1 MAIHFRSV
9 NEENKEF
16 QILHL
21 NAVIMYLVS
30 TGYIGEVHVPLD
42 AYDKE
47 GEVYIHQIKPETQD
61 DELKRKALYDEA
73 VAAPD
78 SDMPPYEELVE
89 FDDIIPL
96 KAEYTMGIDDEG
108 KSVMVFKEVA
118 PLELDEQLAYDPEG
132 NLVLASELD
141 EDDDAEKGN
150 G

>member
-1 MAIHFRSV
+1 MAIHFKCV
-9 NEENKEF
+9 EEENKEF

-30 TGYIGEVHVPLD
+30 TGYIGEVHVPAD

-47 GEVYIHQIKPETQD
+47 GEVYIHQMKPETQD
-61 DELKRKALYDEA
+61 DESKRKALYDEA
-73 VAAPD
+73 VAVPE

-89 FDDIIPL
+89 FDGIIPL
-96 KAEYTMGIDDEG
+96 KAEYTMGVDDEG
-108 KSVMVFKEVA
+108 KSVMIFKEVT

-132 NLVLASELD
+132 NLILASELD
-141 EDDDAEKGN
+141 EDDNAENVN